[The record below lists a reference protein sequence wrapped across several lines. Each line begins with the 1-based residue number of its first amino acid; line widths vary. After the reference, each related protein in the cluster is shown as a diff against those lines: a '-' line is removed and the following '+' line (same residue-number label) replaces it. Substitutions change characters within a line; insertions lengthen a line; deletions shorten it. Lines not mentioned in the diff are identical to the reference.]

1 MILKANPPV
10 EILRKLE
17 EITPYYLR
25 NLEEDSYL
33 EDLWKT
39 LFENFNLFFQERQ
52 ELFYFIEKNA
62 FQYQEQMITPP
73 VHFQNFHQMLY
84 NEGARIFLIKK
95 NIEKNEIIKLFSFL
109 KIPFSK
115 MSYKDQSLKML
126 IKREN
131 FENIKFFYIEKEET
145 EKQITEDFSKL
156 FDKTKN
162 LQNEYFELSK
172 EKKEISIEIEERK
185 VDVDLISKPIKKSL
199 NFIFEET
206 IMAIFSQYEK
216 EVNLD
221 YKILLLQALRYLYQ
235 EVVSSADFKKINFI
249 LRNLKQ
255 KEEKDLKDLFL
266 EFQGI
271 EIFKNLIKSF
281 SQIEILKSEDLII
294 FYDILNTSSQ
304 KIFINK
310 ILEENIKK
318 HREEIYEVISY
329 KLKNNKEILMKIY
342 EEIDKNKIQNFLFLI
357 QKLPTD
363 FITED
368 ELLAHKNKE
377 IKANIIKIC
386 KNISDKNLLE
396 FLDSENLE
404 LRLQTLSYIEKF
416 RKESFVPILIKRI
429 KKENFYQKEK
439 IEKEKYFE
447 VLSKIDNLEAI
458 NFLKELLFEHKLF
471 SSQKKE
477 ELRAMAAIALA
488 QSKDPK
494 IRELLLRESK
504 SIANPKLV
512 RKACK
517 RASEIIE
524 KKEKKE

>member
-1 MILKANPPV
+1 MVLKADPPIEILK
-10 EILRKLE
+10 KLE

-25 NLEEDSYL
+25 NLEEDRYL
-33 EDLWKT
+33 DDLWRI
-39 LFENFNLFFQERQ
+39 LFENFKLFFQERE
-52 ELFYFIEKNA
+52 ELFYFIEKNG
-62 FQYQEQMITPP
+62 FQYQEQMITPSAL
-73 VHFQNFHQMLY
+73 FQNFHQMLY
-84 NEGARIFLIKK
+84 NEGARVFLIKK
-95 NIEKNEIIKLFSFL
+95 NIEKNEIIKLFSLFN
-109 KIPFSK
+109 IPFSK
-115 MSYKDQSLKML
+115 MSYKDQSLKMF
-126 IKREN
+126 IKRKN
-131 FENIKFFYIEKEET
+131 FENIKFFYIENQEI
-145 EKQITEDFSKL
+145 EKQITEDFSIL

-172 EKKEISIEIEERK
+172 EKKEISIEIEEK
-185 VDVDLISKPIKKSL
+185 EVEVDLISEPIKKSL
-199 NFIFEET
+199 NFTFEET

-216 EVNLD
+216 ELNLD

-235 EVVSSADFKKINFI
+235 EVVVYADFKKINFI

-255 KEEKDLKDLFL
+255 RDDKDLKDLFL

-271 EIFKNLIKSF
+271 EIFKNLIKVI
-281 SQIEILKSEDLII
+281 SQIEILKSEDLLL
-294 FYDILNTSSQ
+294 FYDILKTPSQ

-310 ILEENIKK
+310 ILEENITK
-318 HREEIYEVISY
+318 HREEIYEIISH
-329 KLKNNKEILMKIY
+329 KLKNNKEMLMEIY

-363 FITED
+363 FITQD

-416 RKESFVPILIKRI
+416 RKESFVPILITRI
-429 KKENFYQKEK
+429 KKENFYEKEK

-447 VLSKIDNLEAI
+447 VLSKIGNLEVI
-458 NFLKELLFEHKLF
+458 NFLKELLLEHKLF

-494 IRELLLRESK
+494 IKELLLRESK
-504 SIANPKLV
+504 RIANPKSV
-512 RKACK
+512 KEACK
-517 RASEIIE
+517 RASAIIE
-524 KKEKKE
+524 KKENK

>member
-1 MILKANPPV
+1 MVLKANPPV

-17 EITPYYLR
+17 EITPYYLK

-33 EDLWKT
+33 ANLWRE
-39 LFENFNLFFQERQ
+39 LFEDFKIFFQERE
-52 ELFYFIEKNA
+52 ELFYFIEKNG
-62 FQYQEQMITPP
+62 FQYQEQIIAPAGF
-73 VHFQNFHQMLY
+73 FQNFHQMFY
-84 NEGARIFLIKK
+84 NEGARAFLIKE

-115 MSYKDQSLKML
+115 MSFKDQSLKMF

-131 FENIKFFYIEKEET
+131 FKNIKIFFVEKEET

-156 FDKTKN
+156 FDRTKN
-162 LQNEYFELSK
+162 LQNKYFELSK

-185 VDVDLISKPIKKSL
+185 VDIDLISEPIKKSL
-199 NFIFEET
+199 NFTFEET

-216 EVNLD
+216 ELNLD

-255 KEEKDLKDLFL
+255 REDKDFKDLFL
-266 EFQGI
+266 EFQGV
-271 EIFKNLIKSF
+271 EVFKNLITAI
-281 SQIEILKSEDLII
+281 SQIEILKPEELFL
-294 FYDILNTSSQ
+294 FYDVLNTHFQ
-304 KIFINK
+304 KVFINK
-310 ILEENIKK
+310 ILEENITK
-318 HREEIYEVISY
+318 HREEIYEIISY
-329 KLKNNKEILMKIY
+329 KLKNNKEMLIQIY
-342 EEIDKNKIQNFLFLI
+342 EQIDKNKIQNFLLLI

-404 LRLQTLSYIEKF
+404 LRLQTLSYIEKL
-416 RKESFVPILIKRI
+416 RKESFVPILITRI
-429 KKENFYQKEK
+429 KKENFYEKEK
-439 IEKEKYFE
+439 NEKEKYFE

-458 NFLKELLFEHKLF
+458 NFLKELLLEHKLF

-494 IRELLLRESK
+494 IKELLLKESK

-512 RKACK
+512 KEACK
-517 RASEIIE
+517 RASAIIE
-524 KKEKKE
+524 KKEKK